1 MARARG
7 SFDPCIMEI
16 AAAKEAVAGEL
27 KTCTTMKRKA
37 DECLHD
43 EPPRTAKKSKVEE
56 AAAVAKGEDAPA
68 AKKLTRLPRKEV
80 AWILAQKVFDERRVR
95 PEVRALR
102 RLNRDLWPSPE
113 EQSVSQAAARCFIE
127 NEERFFRFQAWVRGQ
142 YDAHGYVEVD
152 DDFLAGRAKV
162 RAACVKARDE
172 AFKTIDFSGGDED
185 LKEFFMKLW

>member
-7 SFDPCIMEI
+7 SFDPRIMEI

-27 KTCTTMKRKA
+27 KTTKRKA
-37 DECLHD
+37 
-43 EPPRTAKKSKVEE
+43 EE
-56 AAAVAKGEDAPA
+56 AAAVASP

-80 AWILAQKVFDERRVR
+80 AWILAQKVKDERRVR
-95 PEVRALR
+95 PEVKALR

-113 EQSVSQAAARCFIE
+113 EQSVSEAAARCFIE
-127 NEERFFRFQAWVRGQ
+127 TEERFFAFQAWVRGQ
-142 YDAHGYVEVD
+142 YDAYGYVEVD

-172 AFKTIDFSGGDED
+172 AFKTIDFSDGGDED
-185 LKEFFMKLW
+185 LKQFFTMDLW

>member
-7 SFDPCIMEI
+7 SFDPRIMEI

-27 KTCTTMKRKA
+27 KTCTTTKRKA
-37 DECLHD
+37 
-43 EPPRTAKKSKVEE
+43 EE
-56 AAAVAKGEDAPA
+56 AASAVTKGEEDAPA

-80 AWILAQKVFDERRVR
+80 AWILAQKVKDERRVR
-95 PEVRALR
+95 PEVKALR

-113 EQSVSQAAARCFIE
+113 EQSVSEAAARCFIE
-127 NEERFFRFQAWVRGQ
+127 TEERFFAFQAWVRGQ
-142 YDAHGYVEVD
+142 YDAYGYVEVD

-172 AFKTIDFSGGDED
+172 AFKTIDFSDGGDED
-185 LKEFFMKLW
+185 LKQFFTMDLW